1 MNNIGLFYNP
11 RVSTARPLA
20 EEIAAWL
27 KARNVHSWTCSTKE
41 KPPDDELCR
50 DATDLLVTLGGDGT
64 ILRAMPLVA
73 PLAIP
78 VLGLN
83 LGRVGF
89 LTECEPD
96 EWPAVMT
103 QIMEGKGTIEERLML
118 QVTLYRQGE
127 QIAQDVALNDA
138 VISRGGLALTMRL
151 ETLVEGTPLTRYV
164 ADGLILATATG
175 STAYSYA
182 VGGPILPPWIDNI
195 LLSPIAAHLSLDR
208 PLVLNDEATVEVI
221 VHTRVPGTLTVD
233 GHLVGELLEGDRV
246 CVERSALKARFLRLR
261 SRGDFYRTLVKRLT
275 PREDEAR

>member
-1 MNNIGLFYNP
+1 MKNIGLFYNP
-11 RVSTARPLA
+11 RVSTAQPLA

-27 KARNVHSWTCSTKE
+27 KAREIQSWICSTKE
-41 KPPDDELCR
+41 QPPEDKLCA

-64 ILRAMPLVA
+64 ILRAMPLTA
-73 PLAIP
+73 PLTIP

-89 LTECEPD
+89 LTECMPER
-96 EWPAVMT
+96 WPTVMT
-103 QIMEGKGTIEERLML
+103 QILNGEGEIEERLML
-118 QVTLYRQGE
+118 QVTLVRDGSVV
-127 QIAQDVALNDA
+127 AQDVALNDA

-151 ETLVEGTPLTRYV
+151 ETRIDGAPLTRYV

-195 LLSPIAAHLSLDR
+195 LLVPIAAHLSLDR
-208 PLVLNDEATVEVI
+208 PLVLNDEVKVDVT

-233 GHLVGELLEGDRV
+233 GRMVGELQEDDHVRI
-246 CVERSALKARFLRLR
+246 ERSALKGRFLRLR
-261 SRGDFYRTLVKRLT
+261 SRGDFYQTLVKRLT
-275 PREDEAR
+275 PRNGEE